1 MTPEE
6 AAPPTSPEAEHFY
19 AGAVRRIVRLL
30 LISGLVLTPV
40 VWIIFGIASSIGFAA
55 GGLISWLNF
64 EWLARGVE
72 GLAGRIV
79 GQASRERG
87 GAVLLR
93 FVRRY
98 ALVGIV
104 AYAIFKGSFLAFRG
118 FLFGLCLPVAGM
130 LGEAAYEAHA
140 AFRRGY

>member
-1 MTPEE
+1 V
-6 AAPPTSPEAEHFY
+6 SPSGNPQSFSASEHFFS
-19 AGAVRRIVRLL
+19 GAVARIVRVFLL
-30 LISGLVLTPV
+30 VGVLCLPLI
-40 VWIIFGIASSIGFAA
+40 WWRYGITAFIGFTA
-55 GGLISWLNF
+55 GGLVSWINF
-64 EWLARGVE
+64 HWLARGVE

-79 GQASRERG
+79 NDQSTERA
-87 GAVLLR
+87 GAVMLRLLL
-93 FVRRY
+93 RY

-104 AYAIFKGSFLAFRG
+104 AYAIFKGSFQAFRG